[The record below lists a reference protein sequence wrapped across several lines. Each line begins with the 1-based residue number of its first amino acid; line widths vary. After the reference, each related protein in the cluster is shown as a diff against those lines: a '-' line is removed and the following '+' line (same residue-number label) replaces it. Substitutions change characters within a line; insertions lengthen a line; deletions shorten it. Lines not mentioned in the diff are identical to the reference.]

1 MSGLSKEDAIITVML
16 HRLEQQRLP
25 RVFDLQEQ
33 VLNGD
38 VLNDYDIRFLNSVCG
53 DAKNC
58 HVYCKNHPEY
68 NDLFSRVT
76 HCFHEIVVTALENEK
91 RLH

>member
-16 HRLEQQRLP
+16 HRLEHQRLP
-25 RVFDLQEQ
+25 RVFDLQEK
-33 VLNGD
+33 VFNGEI
-38 VLNDYDIRFLNSVCG
+38 LNDYDISFLNIVCG
-53 DAKNC
+53 EAKNC
-58 HVYCKNHPEY
+58 HRYCKSHPEY